1 MNRLR
6 TAFEL
11 APVVALTAGAIILVS
26 QDTEPAAGPVADTS
40 EMSYNR
46 QAGTATFPFYE
57 EKLGKRV
64 LYSTVTLGCLDEY
77 TATSAEV
84 FVSGAP
90 TDTRQ
95 WTSPRTCKDLVMDY
109 RDFNS

>member
-64 LYSTVTLGCLDEY
+64 LYSTGNERR
-77 TATSAEV
+77 V